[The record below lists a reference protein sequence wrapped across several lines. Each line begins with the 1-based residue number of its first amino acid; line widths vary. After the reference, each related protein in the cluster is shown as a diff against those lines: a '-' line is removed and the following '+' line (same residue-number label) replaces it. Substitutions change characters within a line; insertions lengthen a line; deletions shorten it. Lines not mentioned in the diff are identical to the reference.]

1 MSTANYESIDL
12 FKVLKLFT
20 TVYELES
27 FSAAARLL
35 SITPGAVSKQIGV
48 FEDTLGCRLFHRTTR
63 SLSVTEEG
71 RRLYTLIQQPAQQIE
86 EAVASLSTEQGEPKG
101 GVKVSLPVAFSRTIV
116 LPVLQRFRERFPQ
129 ISLDLH
135 FENRHVDLISEGFD
149 CAIGQRR
156 DTDSSVVARPLTPL
170 VLILCASP
178 SYLVKLGKKSLMLES
193 LEQHPLIAFR
203 SPTTGRIEAWTLHGA
218 GKEVV
223 IQPRASLMVTDTEAQ
238 AELAVAGCGITLLGA
253 HHALPLIEQGK
264 LKRVLP
270 PYFAKRGDIC
280 MYYPARKNLPRRVST
295 FVEFVIDEA
304 RHSGVIKQIKAI
316 TSKKTVQMA

>member
-1 MSTANYESIDL
+1 MSTANHESIDL
-12 FKVLKLFT
+12 FKVLRLFT
-20 TVYELES
+20 TVYELGS

-35 SITPGAVSKQIGV
+35 SVTPGAVSKQIGV
-48 FEDTLGCRLFHRTTR
+48 FEDSLGCRLFQRTTR

-71 RRLYTLIQQPAQQIE
+71 RRLYTLIQQPTQQIE
-86 EAVASLSTEQGEPKG
+86 EAVASLVSEQGQPSG
-101 GVKVSLPVAFSRTIV
+101 TVKVSLPVAFSRTIV
-116 LPVLQRFRERFPQ
+116 LPTLQRFRERFPQ
-129 ISLDLH
+129 VSLDLH

-156 DTDSSVVARPLTPL
+156 DTDSSIIARPLAPL

-178 SYLVKLGKKSLMLES
+178 DYLDQHGKGLTLEN
-193 LEQHPLIAFR
+193 LEQHSLIAFR
-203 SPTTGRIEAWTLHGA
+203 SPTKGRIEAWTLQGV
-218 GKEVV
+218 GKE
-223 IQPRASLMVTDTEAQ
+223 IAITPRSRLMVTDTEAQ

-264 LKRVLP
+264 LKRVLS

-280 MYYPARKNLPRRVST
+280 MYYPARKNLPRRVSS

-304 RHSGVIKQIKAI
+304 RHSGVVKQLKAI
-316 TSKKTVQMA
+316 ASKKIVHAD